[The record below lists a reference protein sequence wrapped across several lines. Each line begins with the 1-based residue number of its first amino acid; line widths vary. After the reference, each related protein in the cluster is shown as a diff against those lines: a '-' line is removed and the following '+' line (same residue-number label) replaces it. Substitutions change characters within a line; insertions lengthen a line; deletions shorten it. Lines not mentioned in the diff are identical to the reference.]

1 MIWFE
6 SCTTVVVDVGVN
18 FCLAGGCWWSVEGVV
33 CGSCSE
39 CQSVWLV
46 YLIPSHKLNLN
57 DSDDNAIGKACKS
70 GFSPFQNK
78 IIDNRTDTATRS

>member
-1 MIWFE
+1 MCMLFRV
-6 SCTTVVVDVGVN
+6 SVGVSYS
-18 FCLAGGCWWSVEGVV
+18 FS
-33 CGSCSE
+33 
-39 CQSVWLV
+39 Q
-46 YLIPSHKLNLN
+46 LNLN